1 MRRTKED
8 ALATR
13 QAILQSALDTF
24 YERGYSKTTFDEI
37 AHRINLTKGAVYWHF
52 RNKPDLVAAILNDI
66 LDTEDRHLPTSLV
79 ELKSQEDIVAYFSY
93 KADFIL
99 QTENNRKTAF
109 FFTNQ
114 MEWSETIITK
124 VSHLVE
130 ANTQKSCEKIIKA
143 LEVMLKEHKISPD
156 TDIDFTA
163 AIIFSSWYGTLS
175 LYLSRRIPFDLKKTL
190 TEGLN
195 LIFKGLGKEEIQD
208 ENK

>member
-156 TDIDFTA
+156 TDIDFIA

>member
-1 MRRTKED
+1 
-8 ALATR
+8 
-13 QAILQSALDTF
+13 
-24 YERGYSKTTFDEI
+24 
-37 AHRINLTKGAVYWHF
+37 
-52 RNKPDLVAAILNDI
+52 
-66 LDTEDRHLPTSLV
+66 
-79 ELKSQEDIVAYFSY
+79 LKSQEDIVAYFSY

>member
-1 MRRTKED
+1 VRRTKED